1 MTTHHRSLG
10 TGFNWLAGTTVVAK
24 IVDFSTI
31 LIMLLYL
38 SKQQVGIA
46 SLVVSIAMVVEAFN
60 GLGTGEALI
69 QAKSVSQLQLDTLF
83 WYIIGASLLVGS
95 LTLLAAPWIG
105 TLYGIAGMGA
115 YFIAVAAK
123 QPLVGAALIPMAMM
137 SRDLQYQRIA
147 IVNVCA
153 TFAAAFTRLGLGA
166 CGAGTWALVAGYSA
180 SGLYTLIGALMAR
193 PFRPRLRFQF
203 SAIRPLAHFGFRS
216 SAANVSEQMFKNV
229 DYMLIG
235 WFYGA
240 SQLAI
245 YRVAFDIAMEPA
257 MAVGTLVNRTTLPVI
272 ARVAAVKRH
281 LAETFLWG
289 LERIVGLLL
298 PLTGGLIFAAYPLT
312 SLLHDHQGN
321 SYVGAALPLKILA
334 IAALLRVALLLLS
347 TVMIGSGR
355 PGLAARFSLAAL
367 LLLSTG
373 ILVAGFAC
381 RARLGI
387 VAVSAVWLGIYPLL
401 LAWGIRYLNRD
412 WNVSGGDLWRH
423 FKAPLFDVG
432 MMIAVLA
439 IGRFMLG
446 GGNSILFL
454 TLDSVVTAS
463 VYVILYRKQKKRSRT
478 AL

>member
-1 MTTHHRSLG
+1 MSSHRRSLG
-10 TGFNWLAGTTVVAK
+10 SGFNWLAGTTVVAK

-69 QAKSVSQLQLDTLF
+69 QAKSVSKLQLDTLF
-83 WYIIGASLLVGS
+83 WYVVGASAIVGG

-105 TLYGIAGMGA
+105 ALYGLAGMGT

-137 SRDLQYQRIA
+137 SRDLQYRRIA

-153 TFAAAFTRLGLGA
+153 TLAAAFTRLGLGA
-166 CGAGTWALVAGYSA
+166 SGAGTWALVAGYSA
-180 SGLYTLIGALMAR
+180 SGLYTLIGALLAR
-193 PFRPRLRFQF
+193 PFRPGFRFQF
-203 SAIRPLAHFGFRS
+203 SEIRSLTHFGFRS
-216 SAANVSEQMFKNV
+216 AAANVSEQMFKNI

-272 ARVAAVKRH
+272 ARVALVKRH

-289 LERIVGLLL
+289 LERIVGLVL
-298 PLTGGLIFAAYPLT
+298 PLTGGLMFAAVPLT

-321 SYVGAALPLKILA
+321 SYAGAALPLKILA
-334 IAALLRVALLLLS
+334 VAALLRVTLLLLS

-355 PGLAARFSLAAL
+355 PGLAARFSLTAL

-373 ILVAGFAC
+373 IFVAGLTC
-381 RARLGI
+381 HARFGI
-387 VAVSAVWLGIYPLL
+387 VAVSAVWLGIYPIL
-401 LAWGIRYLNRD
+401 LAWGARYLYRD
-412 WNVSGGDLWRH
+412 WDVSGADLWRH
-423 FKAPLFDVG
+423 FKAPLVGVG
-432 MMIAVLA
+432 MMIPILA
-439 IGRFMLG
+439 IGRLLLG
-446 GGNSILFL
+446 GHNPILLL
-454 TLDSVVTAS
+454 TVDGAVTAS
-463 VYVILYRKQKKRSRT
+463 VYALLYRQKKKQSRMNP
-478 AL
+478 